1 MDPPP
6 ESVVGV
12 RRPRP
17 ACIALMGVGRAT
29 TPLTP
34 PHPARDADS
43 SAPAP
48 DAPTH
53 PPTLAGCPN
62 KTSRA
67 SNSRVGKLDLAT
79 ASVVGVAPSPPPK
92 AKAMRATSPR
102 IVVGRPTPAMA
113 GDHPQRWQHRL
124 GNVCMPPTFT
134 YSTLIVTSRA
144 RKFRLALFGLKTFV
158 VIAKR
163 SALMSTL
170 VKIGVSRLK
179 LSALR

>member
-79 ASVVGVAPSPPPK
+79 ASVVGVAPSPPPEGQGHAGDQPK
-92 AKAMRATSPR
+92 DCCWATNPSHGGRPSPEMATS
-102 IVVGRPTPAMA
+102 T
-113 GDHPQRWQHRL
+113 WQCVHAPNLYILNLNRD
-124 GNVCMPPTFT
+124 FQ
-134 YSTLIVTSRA
+134 SS
-144 RKFRLALFGLKTFV
+144 
-158 VIAKR
+158 
-163 SALMSTL
+163 
-170 VKIGVSRLK
+170 
-179 LSALR
+179 